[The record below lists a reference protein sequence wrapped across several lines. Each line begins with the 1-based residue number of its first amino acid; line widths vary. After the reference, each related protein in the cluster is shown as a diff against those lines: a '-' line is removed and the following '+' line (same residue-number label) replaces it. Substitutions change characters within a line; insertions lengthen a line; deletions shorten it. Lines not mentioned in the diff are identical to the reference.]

1 MCRATENMII
11 RYKTAPQKFQL
22 NTKNIS
28 EYSIPIANHL
38 KTTTMISLTDSKDL
52 PPENPQDSNLENP
65 NHPSQSQNEDNTLE
79 KTTTNKTI
87 TGTRANTFMFFTVAT
102 QLVQMVAFGAG
113 INAGPVIAPKLGSPE
128 SGSWIAASY
137 PLTQGTF
144 VLIGGSLGA
153 VHGHKNI
160 LALGAGWWIFW
171 TLATGLTTD
180 IIGFSFMRG
189 LTGVGGG
196 LMVPNAVALLGIT
209 FPPGKKRNLSLA
221 LFGAMAPVGA
231 AGGSLVSGAFV
242 QNTEWKWLFFFL

>member
-1 MCRATENMII
+1 MT
-11 RYKTAPQKFQL
+11 
-22 NTKNIS
+22 
-28 EYSIPIANHL
+28 
-38 KTTTMISLTDSKDL
+38 SLTDSKDL
-52 PPENPQDSNLENP
+52 PPEKQQDSDLEIPNP
-65 NHPSQSQNEDNTLE
+65 PSHLQDEENTLE
-79 KTTTNKTI
+79 KSTTNKTI

-102 QLVQMVAFGAG
+102 QLVQMIAFGVG
-113 INAGPVIAPKLGSPE
+113 INSGPVLAPKLGAPLY
-128 SGSWIAASY
+128 GPWIAASY

-144 VLIGGSLGA
+144 VLIGGALGA

-160 LALGAGWWIFW
+160 LALGAGWWVFW
-171 TLATGLTTD
+171 TLATGLTTE

-209 FPPGKKRNLSLA
+209 FGPGKKRNLSLA

>member
-1 MCRATENMII
+1 MT
-11 RYKTAPQKFQL
+11 
-22 NTKNIS
+22 
-28 EYSIPIANHL
+28 
-38 KTTTMISLTDSKDL
+38 SLPDSGE
-52 PPENPQDSNLENP
+52 PYPEKAQDSDFENLA
-65 NHPSQSQNEDNTLE
+65 HPPTPQHDHEEANSPLE
-79 KTTTNKTI
+79 RSTTNKTI
-87 TGTRANTFMFFTVAT
+87 AGARANTFMFFTVAT
-102 QLVQMVAFGAG
+102 QLVQMVAFGVG
-113 INAGPVIAPKLGSPE
+113 INSGPIIAPLLGAPAY
-128 SGSWIAASY
+128 GPWIAASY

-153 VHGHKNI
+153 IYGHKNI
-160 LALGAGWWIFW
+160 LALGAGWWVFW

-189 LTGVGGG
+189 LTGAGGG

-209 FPPGKKRNLSLA
+209 FGPGKRRNLSLA